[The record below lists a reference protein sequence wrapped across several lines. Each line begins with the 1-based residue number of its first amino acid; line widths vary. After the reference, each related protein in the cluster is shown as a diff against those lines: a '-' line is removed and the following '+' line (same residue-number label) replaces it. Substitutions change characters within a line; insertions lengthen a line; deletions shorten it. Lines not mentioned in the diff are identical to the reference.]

1 MASSTTA
8 DDVTADHAS
17 AALITNGEIR
27 TTHPPHHQPTLAGW
41 TKFTGPCA
49 MPASSNFQ
57 QAIREA
63 QGGGLVG
70 PNVVNKALPYVGGGM
85 VLTAAGVLGGIS
97 LMASNAALFMPMFWV
112 ALIGNFIL
120 FFVAQNVAI
129 KGNNSA
135 ALPLL
140 TAYSLLT
147 GFTLSGIVSYAVSV
161 AGISAVGTAAL
172 ATGITFV
179 AASVMGRRM
188 SDNVGQALGAAVGLG
203 ILGLVIAM
211 VIQVVGS
218 LFAPGIFSGG
228 GFELLIAG
236 FGTVIF
242 VGAAFVDF
250 YTMPRT
256 YSDDQYLA
264 GALGMYLT
272 YINLFIFIL
281 RLVIALNG
289 GGDRRD

>member
-1 MASSTTA
+1 
-8 DDVTADHAS
+8 
-17 AALITNGEIR
+17 
-27 TTHPPHHQPTLAGW
+27 
-41 TKFTGPCA
+41 

-63 QGGGLVG
+63 QSSALVG

-85 VLTAAGVLGGIS
+85 VLTAGGVTGGLA
-97 LMASNAALFMPMFWV
+97 LMASNPPLFMPIFWV

-120 FFVAQNVAI
+120 FFVAQNAAM
-129 KGNNSA
+129 KGNNA
-135 ALPLL
+135 TALPIL
-140 TAYSLLT
+140 TLYSLLT
-147 GFTLSGIVSYAVSV
+147 GFTLSGIVAMAIGT
-161 AGISAVGTAAL
+161 AGIGSIGTAAL

-179 AASVMGRRM
+179 AASVVGRRM
-188 SDNVGQALGAAVGLG
+188 SDSIGQALSGVVGLG
-203 ILGLVIAM
+203 IIGLLIAM
-211 VIQVVGS
+211 VVQIVGGI
-218 LFAPGIFSGG
+218 FAPATFHGT

-236 FGTVIF
+236 FGTVLF

-281 RLVIALNG
+281 RLIIALQG
-289 GGDRRD
+289 GNRRD

>member
-1 MASSTTA
+1 MKP
-8 DDVTADHAS
+8 VI
-17 AALITNGEIR
+17 L
-27 TTHPPHHQPTLAGW
+27 
-41 TKFTGPCA
+41 CA

-57 QAIREA
+57 EAIREA
-63 QGGGLVG
+63 QSSALVG

-85 VLTAAGVLGGIS
+85 VLTAGGVMGG
-97 LMASNAALFMPMFWV
+97 LALLASNPASFMPLFWV

-120 FFVAQNVAI
+120 FLVAQNVAL
-129 KGNNSA
+129 KASNST
-135 ALPLL
+135 ALPLR
-140 TAYSLLT
+140 AADSLIT
-147 GFTLSGIVSYAVSV
+147 GFTRSGIVALAIGT
-161 AGISAVGTAAL
+161 AGIGAIGTAAL
-172 ATGITFV
+172 ATGVTFV

-188 SDNVGQALGAAVGLG
+188 SDSVGQALSGVVGLG

-211 VIQVVGS
+211 VVQIVG
-218 LFAPGIFSGG
+218 GIFVPGFGMGG
-228 GFELLIAG
+228 MELLIAG

-264 GALGMYLT
+264 GALSMYLT

-289 GGDRRD
+289 GGRRD

>member
-1 MASSTTA
+1 
-8 DDVTADHAS
+8 
-17 AALITNGEIR
+17 
-27 TTHPPHHQPTLAGW
+27 
-41 TKFTGPCA
+41 

-57 QAIREA
+57 EAIREA
-63 QGGGLVG
+63 QSSALVG

-85 VLTAAGVLGGIS
+85 VLTAGGVMGGLA
-97 LMASNAALFMPMFWV
+97 LMASSPSLFMPLFWV
-112 ALIGNFIL
+112 ALIGNFVL
-120 FFVAQNVAI
+120 FFVAQNVAM
-129 KGNNSA
+129 KGNNST

-140 TAYSLLT
+140 AAYSLIT
-147 GFTLSGIVSYAVSV
+147 GYTLSGLVAMAIGT
-161 AGISAVGTAAL
+161 AGIGAIGTAAL

-188 SDNVGQALGAAVGLG
+188 SDNLGQALSGVVGLG
-203 ILGLVIAM
+203 ILGLIIAM
-211 VIQVVGS
+211 LVQVIG
-218 LFAPGIFSGG
+218 GIFVPGFGGG
-228 GFELLIAG
+228 GFELMIAG

-289 GGDRRD
+289 GARRD